1 MMETQPEI
9 QFQGLTATPA
19 IRDAINR
26 HVAELDQRYGRITAC
41 RVAVKAPSQHHHK
54 GGLYEV
60 HVRLELPDGREVNV
74 ERTPTADERHADLTF
89 AIDDAFKHARQQLQD
104 QVRALRAR

>member
-1 MMETQPEI
+1 MNPSTITLNP
-9 QFQGLTATPA
+9 GLADPRA
-19 IRDAINR
+19 
-26 HVAELDQRYGRITAC
+26 G
-41 RVAVKAPSQHHHK
+41 KS
-54 GGLYEV
+54 GGFWQKVVMQSLARMTLGCL
-60 HVRLELPDGREVNV
+60 RLELPDGREVNV